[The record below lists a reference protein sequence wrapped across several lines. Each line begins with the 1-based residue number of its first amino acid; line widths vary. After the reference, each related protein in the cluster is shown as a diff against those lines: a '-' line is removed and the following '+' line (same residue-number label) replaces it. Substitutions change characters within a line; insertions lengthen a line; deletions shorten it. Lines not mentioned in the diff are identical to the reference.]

1 MDATKPSST
10 IRTGATVLLLVVL
23 VLVVIWV
30 IRGGASRSRS
40 APLVRAEPDPGGV
53 VKDNSAHAANVS
65 PEDKRVLLEL
75 ARRTLEEV
83 VRHGREPVVEAT
95 DVSERL
101 RQPSGAFVTLEKHGQ
116 LRGCIGHI
124 QPREPLY
131 RAVIDNAHSA
141 ALRDTRFSPVTPEE
155 LSSIEVEVSVLTVPQ
170 PLEFSSPEDLLN
182 QLTPH
187 QDGLVL
193 TVGFRRSTFLP
204 QVWEKL
210 PDKVQFLEH
219 LSTKAGLPPSGWRDP
234 QAVVT
239 TYRVLAFQESE
250 LAPPGH
256 GKGEVLDR
264 PEK

>member
-1 MDATKPSST
+1 MDAPKLSSP
-10 IRTGATVLLLVVL
+10 IRTGATVLLVVVV

-30 IRGGASRSRS
+30 IRGGTNRPRS
-40 APLVRAEPDPGGV
+40 ATLAAPEPDPGGV
-53 VKDNSAHAANVS
+53 VNDKSAHAAVVS
-65 PEDKRVLLEL
+65 PEDKRYLLGL
-75 ARRTLEEV
+75 ARKTLEEV
-83 VRHGREPVVEAT
+83 VRHGREPVVEAP

-101 RQPSGAFVTLEKHGQ
+101 RQPSGAFVTLEKNGQ

-141 ALRDTRFSPVTPEE
+141 AMRDTRFSPVTPEE
-155 LSSIEVEVSVLTVPQ
+155 LASIEVEVSVLTVPQ

-210 PDKVQFLEH
+210 PDKVKFLQH
-219 LSTKAGLPPSGWRDP
+219 LSTKAGLPPNGWRDP

-239 TYRVLAFQESE
+239 TYRVIAFKESE
-250 LAPPGH
+250 LAPTGR

-264 PEK
+264 PEE

>member
-1 MDATKPSST
+1 MDATKPSSS
-10 IRTGATVLLLVVL
+10 IRTGATVLLLIVL
-23 VLVVIWV
+23 ILIVIWF
-30 IRGGASRSRS
+30 IRGGTNRPRSGTL
-40 APLVRAEPDPGGV
+40 AGAEPDPGGV
-53 VKDNSAHAANVS
+53 VKDNSAHEAGVS
-65 PEDKRVLLEL
+65 PEDKRYLLEL

-83 VRHGREPVVEAT
+83 VRHGREPDVEVA
-95 DVSERL
+95 DVSQRL

-131 RAVIDNAHSA
+131 RAVIDNAHNA
-141 ALRDTRFSPVTPEE
+141 ALRDTRFSPVTADE

-170 PLEFSSPEDLLN
+170 RLEFSSPEDLLEK
-182 QLTPH
+182 LTPH
-187 QDGLVL
+187 QDGVVL

-210 PDKVQFLEH
+210 PDKTQFLQH

-239 TYRVLAFQESE
+239 TYRVIAFEESE
-250 LAPPGH
+250 LARPGH
-256 GKGEVLDR
+256 GEGEPLNQ
-264 PEK
+264 PEE